1 MGVLL
6 YEHARGLSS
15 WTTTKK
21 TFRTCYRCRDGRHDE
36 AARVYVVLQLPER
49 ISGRPHICMGEDRL
63 SPVTECSSC
72 PSPHFPSSA
81 KKFKKSINI
90 GPNLKFYLFPL
101 SRPTLIKGPTQK
113 NVFQFSVKNIFL
125 NFIAT

>member
-1 MGVLL
+1 MGVLP
-6 YEHARGLSS
+6 YELARGLSS
-15 WTTTKK
+15 WTTTGT
-21 TFRTCYRCRDGRHDE
+21 TFRTCCRCRDGRHDE

-90 GPNLKFYLFPL
+90 GPFTGDFLPFSRCQISAPFPIQNSHLFSQYHICFP
-101 SRPTLIKGPTQK
+101 
-113 NVFQFSVKNIFL
+113 N
-125 NFIAT
+125 